1 MDKVL
6 DKLGLY
12 DIIAILLSGMVIV
25 MISSLLLLN
34 VYKINIAN
42 YGVDT
47 NNTFVF
53 LLVSYFTGLIFQ
65 ELGSLFQEII
75 CKFIKN
81 KSLAMYKISKHLNK
95 EKYKKQISYRYISE
109 NEFKALKNKLKC
121 ENQNIENDDYNT
133 IYYYCKFY
141 TERKNS
147 ILLEKLQSLAAMSRS
162 FVVYFL
168 LILILSCVANFYL
181 VCNNDLSLLQVLV
194 PPFSAF
200 LLVLFYVRFV
210 RFQIMRTTRVFR
222 DFIYYKD
229 E

>member
-133 IYYYCKFY
+133 IY
-141 TERKNS
+141 
-147 ILLEKLQSLAAMSRS
+147 
-162 FVVYFL
+162 
-168 LILILSCVANFYL
+168 
-181 VCNNDLSLLQVLV
+181 LSL
-194 PPFSAF
+194 
-200 LLVLFYVRFV
+200 
-210 RFQIMRTTRVFR
+210 IH
-222 DFIYYKD
+222 I
-229 E
+229 